1 MYLIQLEAFLSVLE
15 QQYEQNVSKY
25 NIISKMIH
33 FTQNQEQLM
42 KLTTQEDNPG
52 GQPRRTTQEDNP
64 GGQPRRTTQEDNPGG
79 QPRRTTQ
86 EDNPGGQPRR
96 RVLKCVCATLI

>member
-1 MYLIQLEAFLSVLE
+1 MASYMYLIQLEAFLSLLE

-42 KLTTQEDNPG
+42 KVTTQEGVEIHTFNTSILFWIFFLCQGYIIIDNAWF
-52 GQPRRTTQEDNP
+52 Q
-64 GGQPRRTTQEDNPGG
+64 
-79 QPRRTTQ
+79 
-86 EDNPGGQPRR
+86 
-96 RVLKCVCATLI
+96 VCKMNSIPYFKWKHA

>member
-1 MYLIQLEAFLSVLE
+1 MASYMYLIQLEAFVSLLE

-42 KLTTQEDNPG
+42 KLTTQEGVEMCLCNI
-52 GQPRRTTQEDNP
+52 N
-64 GGQPRRTTQEDNPGG
+64 
-79 QPRRTTQ
+79 
-86 EDNPGGQPRR
+86 
-96 RVLKCVCATLI
+96 LIVSD